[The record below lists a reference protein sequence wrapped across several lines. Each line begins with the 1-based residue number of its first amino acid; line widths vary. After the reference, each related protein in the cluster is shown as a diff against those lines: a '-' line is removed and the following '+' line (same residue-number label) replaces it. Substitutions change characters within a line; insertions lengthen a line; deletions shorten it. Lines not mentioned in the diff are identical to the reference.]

1 MIESQNTVK
10 RTFILGDEWLY
21 YKLYCG
27 SKTADYILIQIIKPV
42 AEELLSKEIIDKW
55 FFIRYSDPKTHLRV
69 RFHYNNPENIY
80 HIISLVNN
88 ATLSFIENDL
98 LWKIQIDTY
107 QREIERYGTSTIE
120 LAEELFFHDSTMIVS
135 MIDMIEGDEGEEI
148 RWLFAVRAI
157 DKLLDD
163 FLYDDK
169 QKLNL
174 LESLKEGF
182 GREFGMNKMLK
193 HQLDKKFRN
202 KRQKINEIMNKEN
215 DNESEIKPLFDL
227 LAQKSQ
233 SVIPIAKKILEFN
246 DKKKLHRPLN
256 DLVGSYVHMLM
267 NRLFKSKQRIHEMV
281 IYDFLYRYYK
291 SEIAKRKYNPQ
302 LEKVGL

>member
-1 MIESQNTVK
+1 MIESENTLK
-10 RTFILGDEWLY
+10 RTFTLGDEWLY

-27 SKTADYILIQIIKPV
+27 SKTADDILTQIINPV
-42 AEELLSKEIIDKW
+42 VNELLSKEIIDKW

-88 ATLSFIENDL
+88 ATRSFIENDL

-107 QREIERYGTSTIE
+107 QREIERYGIKSIE
-120 LAEELFFHDSTMIVS
+120 LAEELFFHDSTMIVNT
-135 MIDMIEGDEGEEI
+135 IDLIEGDEGEEI
-148 RWLFAVRAI
+148 RWLFALRAI
-157 DKLLDD
+157 DSLTDN

-174 LESLKEGF
+174 LEGLKEGF

-193 HQLDKKFRN
+193 LQLDKKFRN
-202 KRQKINEIMNKEN
+202 KRQKISEIMNKEN
-215 DNESEIKPLFDL
+215 DAESEIKPLFDL

-233 SVIPIAKKILEFN
+233 RVMPIAKKILELN

-256 DLVGSYVHMLM
+256 DIMGSYIHMLM
-267 NRLFKSKQRIHEMV
+267 NRLFKSKQRTHEMV

-302 LEKVGL
+302 LEKAGL